1 MSKPGYIYRMNWQSF
16 HETTDL
22 QCYIDISDNDNLID
36 DADDPV
42 IIEMEAGGDPARLS
56 VIDNSESPLTVI
68 LAQQLTIRFNS
79 SAFVTMS
86 TFSSGSDNRWSV
98 HFYLGDDTKTIFKG
112 FLISDDN
119 SISEEFLSPPNEVV
133 LTANDG
139 LPLLKDIPL
148 VNADGDNPQG
158 YHKLS
163 DYLSWALR
171 RTGLDLSMRVAFNIK
186 GENDID
192 DISVPNVN
200 PEHFFYTQYLEAKTF
215 EKEIGESVSS
225 AEAIEIIL
233 GHEARIFQ
241 YQGIWHIM
249 RVDEVEDSTRGLFI
263 TTYDSSGSFVANL
276 GEVDYRKEIGHIH
289 DIKFIVQTIITQ
301 NRARKSLRLTYKY
314 ETPKELPCNIDFSR
328 GTNETVVSST
338 EKKYDISCWTL
349 REGGPGYYG
358 TVDGTTATIRKIF
371 NANDE
376 ETERYVLLTPRSSFE
391 SSSINDITYIES
403 EGIEITEKDKFEL
416 SIDFKLTNT
425 TSGTPDVKL
434 LRAVIFGD
442 DGSYWILGE
451 DTIGDGNH
459 KWFDTSLFTIN
470 TAKGEVRID
479 TDNED
484 WQSVNWSAPA
494 APVTGKLYIWLN
506 QFRQNSN
513 SFYNQNIKY
522 ANLSF
527 SYIPYI
533 NGSYRPYTGQYH
545 EVTQDGNYKA
555 KIDEQVYMSDSP
567 NKIFKGALFE
577 FDGSI
582 YNLSGLFYNAAVNP
596 GGPPDDSYKQRYG
609 LLQLFDVWNQYKNE
623 MRIIQGSLQG
633 VDLDKTKNSLPYPA
647 HLINK
652 WNPTDTSFHVT
663 NKYFL
668 LLHFDQGYGNAGWT
682 GVFREVVDLTKTK
695 SYTGNTFKYLS

>member
-1 MSKPGYIYRMNWQSF
+1 M
-16 HETTDL
+16 
-22 QCYIDISDNDNLID
+22 
-36 DADDPV
+36 
-42 IIEMEAGGDPARLS
+42 
-56 VIDNSESPLTVI
+56 
-68 LAQQLTIRFNS
+68 
-79 SAFVTMS
+79 
-86 TFSSGSDNRWSV
+86 
-98 HFYLGDDTKTIFKG
+98 
-112 FLISDDN
+112 
-119 SISEEFLSPPNEVV
+119 
-133 LTANDG
+133 
-139 LPLLKDIPL
+139 
-148 VNADGDNPQG
+148 
-158 YHKLS
+158 
-163 DYLSWALR
+163 
-171 RTGLDLSMRVAFNIK
+171 
-186 GENDID
+186 
-192 DISVPNVN
+192 
-200 PEHFFYTQYLEAKTF
+200 
-215 EKEIGESVSS
+215 SS

-652 WNPTDTSFHVT
+652 WNPTDTSFHVI
-663 NKYFL
+663 NKYFI